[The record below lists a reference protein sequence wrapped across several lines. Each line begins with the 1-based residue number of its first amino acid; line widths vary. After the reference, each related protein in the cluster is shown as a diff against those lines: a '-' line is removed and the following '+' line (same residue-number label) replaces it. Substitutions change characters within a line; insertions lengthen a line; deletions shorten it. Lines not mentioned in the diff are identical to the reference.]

1 MNLIE
6 DEYQRKPMG
15 QSRMDNPETYE
26 TLCKRHR
33 TKGNK
38 TKYTTQKT
46 KKIINI

>member
-1 MNLIE
+1 
-6 DEYQRKPMG
+6 
-15 QSRMDNPETYE
+15 MDNPETYE

-46 KKIINI
+46 KKIINIIPVTFPDSIDNHLK